1 METKE
6 QHLSDFDFELPE
18 SLIAQYPLKDRAA
31 SRLLHVKPDGS
42 VEDLHFRDILN
53 LLKPGDL
60 LVFNNTKV
68 IKARLNGKKETGG
81 VFEAMTER
89 VTGTYEAISMM
100 RASKAAKPGTILY
113 FDHPEGKEPARA
125 EVLGREGEFFR
136 LRFDH
141 PVLEVLDEYGKVPL
155 PPYIQHAAEKSDESR
170 YQTVYAKYPGAVAA
184 PTAGLHF
191 TDELLHQIRDKGCEE
206 VFVTLHVGAGTFQP
220 VRVENLSEHVMHSEW
235 YSISPEAAEKIN
247 KAKTERRR
255 VVCVGTTSLRTVEA
269 SASQNPEGKVRAES
283 ADTRL
288 FIKPGYEFKVCDAM
302 VTNFHLPK
310 STLVML
316 VSALCGRD
324 EILSAYKHA
333 VDEKYRF
340 FSYGDACF
348 LEQKVNQ

>member
-53 LLKPGDL
+53 LLQPGDL

-136 LRFDH
+136 LKFDR

-191 TDELLHQIRDKGCEE
+191 SRELMKRLEIKG
-206 VFVTLHVGAGTFQP
+206 VDFAYITLHAGLGNF
-220 VRVENLSEHVMHSEW
+220 RDIDVEDLTKHKMDSEQMFVNEM
-235 YSISPEAAEKIN
+235 AVKTVN
-247 KAKTERRR
+247 RAKDNGRN
-255 VVCVGTTSLRTVEA
+255 VCAVGTTVM
-269 SASQNPEGKVRAES
+269 RAIES
-283 ADTRL
+283 AVSTDGHLKEFEGWTNK
-288 FIKPGYEFKVCDAM
+288 FIFPPYEFTVANSM
-302 VTNFHLPK
+302 ISNFHMPL
-310 STLVML
+310 STLLMIVAAFGGYDQVMDAYH
-316 VSALCGRD
+316 VALKEG
-324 EILSAYKHA
+324 
-333 VDEKYRF
+333 YRF
-340 FSYGDACF
+340 GTYGDAM
-348 LEQKVNQ
+348 LILDK

>member
-6 QHLSDFDFELPE
+6 QHLSDFDFELSE

-53 LLKPGDL
+53 LLQPGDL

-136 LRFDH
+136 LKFDR

-170 YQTVYAKYPGAVAA
+170 YQTVYANIP
-184 PTAGLHF
+184 
-191 TDELLHQIRDKGCEE
+191 EQLLLRRQD
-206 VFVTLHVGAGTFQP
+206 F
-220 VRVENLSEHVMHSEW
+220 
-235 YSISPEAAEKIN
+235 ISPMN
-247 KAKTERRR
+247 
-255 VVCVGTTSLRTVEA
+255 
-269 SASQNPEGKVRAES
+269 
-283 ADTRL
+283 
-288 FIKPGYEFKVCDAM
+288 
-302 VTNFHLPK
+302 
-310 STLVML
+310 
-316 VSALCGRD
+316 
-324 EILSAYKHA
+324 
-333 VDEKYRF
+333 F
-340 FSYGDACF
+340 FSRFATKDAKKF
-348 LEQKVNQ
+348 S

>member
-136 LRFDH
+136 LKFDH
-141 PVLEVLDEYGKVPL
+141 PVLEV
-155 PPYIQHAAEKSDESR
+155 
-170 YQTVYAKYPGAVAA
+170 
-184 PTAGLHF
+184 
-191 TDELLHQIRDKGCEE
+191 
-206 VFVTLHVGAGTFQP
+206 
-220 VRVENLSEHVMHSEW
+220 
-235 YSISPEAAEKIN
+235 
-247 KAKTERRR
+247 
-255 VVCVGTTSLRTVEA
+255 
-269 SASQNPEGKVRAES
+269 
-283 ADTRL
+283 
-288 FIKPGYEFKVCDAM
+288 
-302 VTNFHLPK
+302 
-310 STLVML
+310 
-316 VSALCGRD
+316 
-324 EILSAYKHA
+324 
-333 VDEKYRF
+333 
-340 FSYGDACF
+340 
-348 LEQKVNQ
+348 

>member
-42 VEDLHFRDILN
+42 VEDLHFRDILD

-60 LVFNNTKV
+60 LVFNNT
-68 IKARLNGKKETGG
+68 E

-184 PTAGLHF
+184 PTAGLHYRPHGGQAP
-191 TDELLHQIRDKGCEE
+191 LHG
-206 VFVTLHVGAGTFQP
+206 
-220 VRVENLSEHVMHSEW
+220 
-235 YSISPEAAEKIN
+235 
-247 KAKTERRR
+247 
-255 VVCVGTTSLRTVEA
+255 
-269 SASQNPEGKVRAES
+269 
-283 ADTRL
+283 
-288 FIKPGYEFKVCDAM
+288 
-302 VTNFHLPK
+302 
-310 STLVML
+310 
-316 VSALCGRD
+316 
-324 EILSAYKHA
+324 
-333 VDEKYRF
+333 
-340 FSYGDACF
+340 
-348 LEQKVNQ
+348 

>member
-136 LRFDH
+136 LKFDH

-155 PPYIQHAAEKSDESR
+155 PPYIQHAA
-170 YQTVYAKYPGAVAA
+170 
-184 PTAGLHF
+184 
-191 TDELLHQIRDKGCEE
+191 
-206 VFVTLHVGAGTFQP
+206 
-220 VRVENLSEHVMHSEW
+220 
-235 YSISPEAAEKIN
+235 
-247 KAKTERRR
+247 
-255 VVCVGTTSLRTVEA
+255 
-269 SASQNPEGKVRAES
+269 
-283 ADTRL
+283 
-288 FIKPGYEFKVCDAM
+288 
-302 VTNFHLPK
+302 
-310 STLVML
+310 
-316 VSALCGRD
+316 
-324 EILSAYKHA
+324 
-333 VDEKYRF
+333 
-340 FSYGDACF
+340 
-348 LEQKVNQ
+348 

>member
-53 LLKPGDL
+53 LLQPGDL

-136 LRFDH
+136 LKFDR

-191 TDELLHQIRDKGCEE
+191 SRELMKRMEIKGIDFAYVTMHAGLGNFREIDVEDLTKHKMDSEQMFVDAKACNIVNQAKDE
-206 VFVTLHVGAGTFQP
+206 
-220 VRVENLSEHVMHSEW
+220 N
-235 YSISPEAAEKIN
+235 
-247 KAKTERRR
+247 RR
-255 VVCVGTTSLRTVEA
+255 VCAVGTTVMRAIETAVGTDGHLKEF
-269 SASQNPEGKVRAES
+269 EGWTNK
-283 ADTRL
+283 
-288 FIKPGYEFKVCDAM
+288 FIFPPYDFSVANSM
-302 VTNFHLPK
+302 VTNFHMPL
-310 STLVML
+310 STLLML
-316 VSALCGRD
+316 VAAYGGYDLVMEAYNTALKED
-324 EILSAYKHA
+324 
-333 VDEKYRF
+333 YRF
-340 FSYGDACF
+340 GTYGDAM
-348 LEQKVNQ
+348 LILDK

>member
-100 RASKAAKPGTILY
+100 RAVKRQNRERSCISIIRKEKSRQEPKCSAAKAN
-113 FDHPEGKEPARA
+113 FS
-125 EVLGREGEFFR
+125 R
-136 LRFDH
+136 LKFDH

-155 PPYIQHAAEKSDESR
+155 PPIFSMPLKNPTKAVIRRSMPSIPVPLPHRRQGYTSR
-170 YQTVYAKYPGAVAA
+170 MNCFSRFAIKAV
-184 PTAGLHF
+184 
-191 TDELLHQIRDKGCEE
+191 K
-206 VFVTLHVGAGTFQP
+206 
-220 VRVENLSEHVMHSEW
+220 
-235 YSISPEAAEKIN
+235 K
-247 KAKTERRR
+247 
-255 VVCVGTTSLRTVEA
+255 
-269 SASQNPEGKVRAES
+269 
-283 ADTRL
+283 
-288 FIKPGYEFKVCDAM
+288 
-302 VTNFHLPK
+302 
-310 STLVML
+310 
-316 VSALCGRD
+316 
-324 EILSAYKHA
+324 
-333 VDEKYRF
+333 
-340 FSYGDACF
+340 FS
-348 LEQKVNQ
+348 